1 MLVEDV
7 MIMALLRAGAGAAPP
22 RGDAVVGRISS
33 PLWDAVKC
41 LAVLRLWT
49 EALLSMH
56 GANLPLLCFA
66 DENDVH
72 RKKKTKKVMN
82 AHPDLGRTTR
92 ITIRTRVGIAL
103 ACFGEK
109 DDPRDTLL
117 VRVSCTTRTSSVASL
132 YHECDR

>member
-22 RGDAVVGRISS
+22 RGDAVVGRISP

-72 RKKKTKKVMN
+72 RKKKNKKGDERSPRSRTHDSDHDTH
-82 AHPDLGRTTR
+82 ARGDCLGVFWRER
-92 ITIRTRVGIAL
+92 
-103 ACFGEK
+103 
-109 DDPRDTLL
+109 
-117 VRVSCTTRTSSVASL
+117 
-132 YHECDR
+132 